1 MADAISFSRGAPSVD
16 IVDIEG
22 LRAAADR
29 AFTNDPAGM
38 TAYGTAVGYV
48 PLRKLL
54 AEKHGVKPENVVVTN
69 GSMQAD
75 AFLFDELVDAKGTQV
90 VIEKPSYDRTI
101 LGLVERGADITAI
114 ELQADGID
122 VVALRAALEGG
133 IRPKFA
139 HIIPNFSNP
148 GGSTLPLEKRK
159 ELVALA
165 AEYDFLI
172 FEDDPYRDVRFRGE
186 PLPSM
191 YELAPDRVVY
201 ASSFSKTVCPGV
213 RVGYLIGEPEL
224 IAKIVRRATNTYIAP
239 DMLAQA
245 IVYEFAVGEVEPGV
259 TALDAAVDRV
269 KAALRERCDLLAEAL
284 TKHLPEATFVRPD
297 GGYFLWAE
305 LPDSYDVEAA
315 AGTMADYDVAFVKGS
330 DFLLEGG
337 KSSLRLA
344 YSAVRADQ
352 VDEGVQRL
360 AACLNAHRV
369 VAH

>member
-48 PLRKLL
+48 PLRKWL
-54 AEKHGVKPENVVVTN
+54 AAKHGVAPENVIVTN

-75 AFLFDELVDAKGTQV
+75 AFLFDELIDAAGTQV
-90 VIEKPSYDRTI
+90 VVEKPSYDRTL
-101 LGLVERGADITAI
+101 LGLTARGADVTMIDL
-114 ELQADGID
+114 EADGID
-122 VVALRAALEGG
+122 TAQLRSALEGG
-133 IRPKFA
+133 LRPTFA
-139 HIIPNFSNP
+139 HIIPNFQNP

-159 ELVALA
+159 ELIALA
-165 AEYDFLI
+165 EEYDFLI

-186 PLPSM
+186 ELPSM
-191 YELAPDRVVY
+191 YELAPERVVY

-213 RVGYLIGEPEL
+213 RVGYLVGAPEL
-224 IAKIVRRATNTYIAP
+224 IKKIVTRATNTYIAP

-245 IVYEFAVGEVEPGV
+245 IVYEFAVSG
-259 TALDAAVDRV
+259 ALDTAVARV
-269 KAALRERCDLLAEAL
+269 QEALRERCDLLSDGL
-284 TKHLPEATFVRPD
+284 QKYLPEAKFVRPD

-305 LPDSYDVEAA
+305 LPEEYDVETAA
-315 AGTMADYDVAFVKGS
+315 TKMAEYDVAFVKGS

-337 KSSLRLA
+337 RSSLRLA
-344 YSAVRADQ
+344 YSAVTADQ

-360 AACLNAHRV
+360 AACLNAHKT

>member
-29 AFTNDPAGM
+29 AFTNDPAGT

-54 AEKHGVKPENVVVTN
+54 ADKHGVAPENVIVTN

-75 AFLFDELVDAKGTQV
+75 AFLFDELVTPGTQV
-90 VIEKPSYDRTI
+90 VVERPSYDRTL
-101 LGLVERGADITAI
+101 LGLKERGAEITAI
-114 ELQADGID
+114 DLEDDG
-122 VVALRAALEGG
+122 VSVSALKGALEGG
-133 IRPKFA
+133 LRPAFA
-139 HIIPNFSNP
+139 HLIPNYSNP
-148 GGSTLPLEKRK
+148 GGVTLSLAKRQ

-165 AEYDFLI
+165 EQYDFLI
-172 FEDDPYRDVRFRGE
+172 FEDDPYREVRFRGE
-186 PLPSM
+186 LLPSM
-191 YELAPDRVVY
+191 YELAPDRVVF

-213 RVGYLIGEPEL
+213 RVGYLVGSTEL

-239 DMLAQA
+239 DMLAQSV
-245 IVYEFAVGEVEPGV
+245 VYELAQ
-259 TALDAAVDRV
+259 DKDRFEASIENV
-269 KAALRERCDLLAEAL
+269 KEKLRERSDLLGDAL
-284 TKHLPEATFVRPD
+284 EQYLPEARFVRPD

-305 LPDSYDVEAA
+305 LPDAYDVDAA
-315 AGTMADYDVAFVKGS
+315 AAAQADFDVAFVKGS
-330 DFLLEGG
+330 DFVLDGSG
-337 KSSLRLA
+337 KHSLRLA

-360 AACLNAHRV
+360 AACLNAHK
-369 VAH
+369 A

>member
-29 AFTNDPAGM
+29 AFTNDPAGT

-54 AEKHGVKPENVVVTN
+54 AEKHGVQPENVIVTN

-75 AFLFDELVDAKGTQV
+75 AFLFDELVTPGASV
-90 VIEKPSYDRTI
+90 VVEKPSYDRTL
-101 LGLVERGADITAI
+101 LGLQERGAELTAI
-114 ELQADGID
+114 ELEADGISTA
-122 VVALRAALEGG
+122 ALRTALEGG
-133 IRPKFA
+133 LKPAFA
-139 HIIPNFSNP
+139 HIIPNYQNP

-159 ELVALA
+159 ELIALA
-165 AEYDFLI
+165 EEYDFLI
-172 FEDDPYRDVRFRGE
+172 FEDDPYREIRFRGE
-186 PLPSM
+186 ELPTM
-191 YELAPDRVVY
+191 YELAPERVVY

-213 RVGYLIGEPEL
+213 RVGYLVGAPEL

-239 DMLAQA
+239 DMLAQSV
-245 IVYEFAVGEVEPGV
+245 VYE
-259 TALDAAVDRV
+259 LSQDKDRYDGAIANV
-269 KAALRERCDLLAEAL
+269 KAKLRERCDLLAESL
-284 TKHLPEATFVRPD
+284 EKHLPEAKFVRPD

-305 LPDSYDVEAA
+305 LPSNYDVEAA
-315 AGTMADYDVAFVKGS
+315 AGKMADYDVAFVKGS

-360 AACLNAHRV
+360 AACLNAHKG
-369 VAH
+369 

>member
-29 AFTNDPAGM
+29 AFTNDPAGT

-54 AEKHGVKPENVVVTN
+54 AEKHGVAPENVIVTN

-75 AFLFDELVDAKGTQV
+75 AFLFDELVTPGASV
-90 VIEKPSYDRTI
+90 VVEKPSYDRTL
-101 LGLVERGADITAI
+101 LGLQERGADLTAI
-114 ELQADGID
+114 ELEADGINTA
-122 VVALRAALEGG
+122 ALREALEGG
-133 IRPKFA
+133 LRPTFA
-139 HIIPNFSNP
+139 HIIPNYQNP

-159 ELVALA
+159 ELIALA
-165 AEYDFLI
+165 EQYDFLI
-172 FEDDPYRDVRFRGE
+172 FEDDPYREIRFRGE
-186 PLPSM
+186 ELPTM
-191 YELAPDRVVY
+191 YELAPERVVF

-213 RVGYLIGEPEL
+213 RVGYLVGAPEL

-239 DMLAQA
+239 DMLAQSV
-245 IVYEFAVGEVEPGV
+245 VYELAQ
-259 TALDAAVDRV
+259 DKDRYEGAIANV
-269 KAALRERCDLLAEAL
+269 KEKLRERCDLLAESL
-284 TKHLPEATFVRPD
+284 TTYLPEAKFVRPD

-305 LPDSYDVEAA
+305 LPSTYDVEAA
-315 AGTMADYDVAFVKGS
+315 AGKMADFDVAFVKGS

-352 VDEGVQRL
+352 VEEGVKRL
-360 AACLNAHRV
+360 AACLNAHKS
-369 VAH
+369 

>member
-29 AFTNDPAGM
+29 AFTNDPAGT

-54 AEKHGVKPENVVVTN
+54 AEKHDVTPEHVIVTN

-75 AFLFDELVDAKGTQV
+75 AFLFDELVSAGTQV
-90 VIEKPSYDRTI
+90 VVEKPSYDRTL
-101 LGLVERGADITAI
+101 LGLSERGAEITAI
-114 ELQADGID
+114 PLEEDGID
-122 VVALRAALEGG
+122 TAALRTALEGG
-133 IRPKFA
+133 LRPAFA
-139 HIIPNFSNP
+139 HIIPNYQNP
-148 GGSTLPLEKRK
+148 GGCSLSLAKRR
-159 ELVALA
+159 ELIALA
-165 AEYDFLI
+165 EQYDFLI
-172 FEDDPYRDVRFRGE
+172 FEDDPYREVRFRGE
-186 PLPSM
+186 QLASM
-191 YELAPDRVVY
+191 YELAPERVIF

-213 RVGYLIGEPEL
+213 RVGYLVGSPEL

-239 DMLAQA
+239 DMLAQSV
-245 IVYEFAVGEVEPGV
+245 VYEFARSESIGK
-259 TALDAAVDRV
+259 AVANV
-269 KAALRERCDLLAEAL
+269 QVALRERCDLLAEAL
-284 TKHLPEATFVRPD
+284 EKHLPDAKFVRPD

-305 LPDSYDVEAA
+305 LPDSYDVDAA
-315 AGTMADYDVAFVKGS
+315 AAAMADYDVAFVKGS
-330 DFLLEGG
+330 DFVLDESG

-360 AACLNAHRV
+360 AACLAAHKR
-369 VAH
+369 

>member
-29 AFTNDPAGM
+29 AFTNDPAGT

-54 AEKHGVKPENVVVTN
+54 AEKHGVVPENVIVTN

-75 AFLFDELVDAKGTQV
+75 AFLFDELVTPGAQV
-90 VIEKPSYDRTI
+90 VVEKPSYDRTL
-101 LGLVERGADITAI
+101 LGLQERGAELTAI
-114 ELQADGID
+114 ELEADGISTA
-122 VVALRAALEGG
+122 ALRAALEGG
-133 IRPKFA
+133 LKPTFA
-139 HIIPNFSNP
+139 HIIPNYQNP

-159 ELVALA
+159 ELIALA
-165 AEYDFLI
+165 EEYDFLI
-172 FEDDPYRDVRFRGE
+172 FEDDPYREIRFRGE
-186 PLPSM
+186 ELPTM
-191 YELAPDRVVY
+191 YELAPERVVY

-213 RVGYLIGEPEL
+213 RVGYLVGSPDL
-224 IAKIVRRATNTYIAP
+224 IAKITRRATNTYIAP
-239 DMLAQA
+239 DMLAQSV
-245 IVYEFAVGEVEPGV
+245 VYEFSRSDSYGKAVAGV
-259 TALDAAVDRV
+259 QV
-269 KAALRERCDLLAEAL
+269 ALRERCDLLAEAL
-284 TKHLPEATFVRPD
+284 EKHLPEAKFVRPD

-305 LPDSYDVEAA
+305 LPDNYDVEAA
-315 AGTMADYDVAFVKGS
+315 AAKQADFDVAFVKGS

-344 YSAVRADQ
+344 YSAVLAEQ

-360 AACLNAHRV
+360 AACLNAHKN
-369 VAH
+369 

>member
-48 PLRKLL
+48 PLRKWL
-54 AEKHGVKPENVVVTN
+54 ADKHGVKPENVIVTN

-75 AFLFDELVDAKGTQV
+75 AFLFDEWVSPGDQV
-90 VIEKPSYDRTI
+90 VVEKPSYDRTL
-101 LGLVERGADITAI
+101 LGLKGRGADVTPI
-114 ELQADGID
+114 ELEADGID
-122 VVALRAALEGG
+122 TRALRAALEGG
-133 IRPKFA
+133 LRPKFA
-139 HIIPNFSNP
+139 HIIPNFQNP
-148 GGSTLPLEKRK
+148 GGSTLPLEKRH
-159 ELVALA
+159 ELIALA
-165 AEYDFLI
+165 KEFGFTI

-186 PLPSM
+186 ALPSM
-191 YELAPDRVVY
+191 YELAPEHVVY
-201 ASSFSKTVCPGV
+201 ACSFSKTVCPGV
-213 RVGYLIGEPEL
+213 RVGYLVGSPEL
-224 IAKIVRRATNTYIAP
+224 IKKIVTRATNTYIAP

-245 IVYEFAVGEVEPGV
+245 IVYEFAVSG
-259 TALDAAVDRV
+259 ALDTAVSRV
-269 KAALRERCDLLAEAL
+269 QDALRERCDLLAEAL
-284 TKHLPEATFVRPD
+284 TKHLPEAKFVRPD

-305 LPDSYDVEAA
+305 LPESYDVDAA
-315 AGTMADYDVAFVKGS
+315 AATMADYDVAFVKGS

-344 YSAVRADQ
+344 YSAVLASQ

-360 AACLNAHRV
+360 AACLNAHKS
-369 VAH
+369 

>member
-29 AFTNDPAGM
+29 AFTNDPAGT

-54 AEKHGVKPENVVVTN
+54 AEKHGVAPEHVVVTN

-75 AFLFDELVDAKGTQV
+75 AFLFDELVTPGASV
-90 VIEKPSYDRTI
+90 VVEKPSYDRTL
-101 LGLVERGADITAI
+101 LGLAERGADLTAI
-114 ELQADGID
+114 ELEADGISTS
-122 VVALRAALEGG
+122 ALRAALEGG
-133 IRPKFA
+133 LRPTFA
-139 HIIPNFSNP
+139 HIIPNYQNP
-148 GGSTLPLEKRK
+148 GGSTLPLEKRQ
-159 ELVALA
+159 ELIELA
-165 AEYDFLI
+165 EEYDFLI
-172 FEDDPYRDVRFRGE
+172 FEDDPYREIRFRGDE
-186 PLPSM
+186 LPTM
-191 YELAPDRVVY
+191 YELAPQRVVY

-213 RVGYLIGEPEL
+213 RVGYLVGAPDL

-239 DMLAQA
+239 DMLAQSV
-245 IVYEFAVGEVEPGV
+245 VYELAQDKPRY
-259 TALDAAVDRV
+259 DAAIANV
-269 KAALRERCDLLAEAL
+269 KAKLRERCDLLADSLEQ
-284 TKHLPEATFVRPD
+284 HLPEAKFVRPD

-305 LPDSYDVEAA
+305 LPESYDVEAA
-315 AGTMADYDVAFVKGS
+315 AGKMADFDVAFVKGS

-360 AACLNAHRV
+360 AACLNAHKS
-369 VAH
+369 